1 MASDVASNKGNLEG
15 NALSL
20 AGFPSSVVLPAS
32 APVLLVCPAL
42 QRLTPNSA
50 LTSG

>member
-20 AGFPSSVVLPAS
+20 AGFPSLVVLPAS

-42 QRLTPNSA
+42 QRLAPNSA